1 MPSFRRVAI
10 ASNHNGLATFTEE
23 TMLPKIR
30 IMPNLSTVLVAG
42 LVLGVI
48 PWVISGYLFPRAGR
62 CTNVPKVTEV
72 SRAAVQPVGP
82 ARLVLPPGESVRRL
96 RPPCDERAVLT
107 SAPTEPLSAQQNIP
121 DFGPT
126 LIGPSQSDD
135 SGSTPTGSAPADLAM
150 PYPTATPERSPAPT
164 SIPMT
169 EPPVHQWDAVPSPVA
184 SENHGSVPVE
194 AASTTPAVQWR
205 TAPSVPER
213 MPAQAELLPPSSEA
227 EGMAAARRGAPAARS
242 EQLESIARQADA
254 NIRHGFELAGRGAYY
269 AARSEFIA
277 ALRLL
282 AQGLDTDRQTTIHGK
297 SLAAGLTAM
306 KEADDF
312 LPRGSMLEANL
323 DIPALVAS
331 HITPVLKNADSS
343 QITSLVALKS
353 YLTYAQQQFAIA
365 AGGEMSGSMALRG
378 MGKLHEELAKNQNS
392 DVPAAAPKAVAFY
405 QAALLV
411 APTNFMA
418 ANDLGVMLARAGN
431 LNDARMILEHGAATA
446 RESTILNNLALIY
459 QRLGR
464 TDLAAQT
471 RQQSLVAQQ
480 AEQSRRQA
488 GGVAASNASVQWIA
502 PDAFARTSPNLA
514 SPPAVANKATVPSQ
528 APRADY
534 QR

>member
-1 MPSFRRVAI
+1 
-10 ASNHNGLATFTEE
+10 
-23 TMLPKIR
+23 MLPKIR
-30 IMPNLSTVLVAG
+30 IMPNLSTLLVAG
-42 LVLGVI
+42 LVLGVL
-48 PWVISGYLFPRAGR
+48 PWVISGYLFPRVGR
-62 CTNVPKVTEV
+62 CTTAIKATDV
-72 SRAAVQPVGP
+72 SVATTQPAKP

-96 RPPCDERAVLT
+96 QPLCDQRVAVLT
-107 SAPTEPLSAQQNIP
+107 SACPSNPLFAEQDVP

-126 LIGPSQSDD
+126 LIGPTVSESLHRM
-135 SGSTPTGSAPADLAM
+135 PAGSAPADAVT
-150 PYPTATPERSPAPT
+150 PDPTTDTEGSSTPRSYPPT
-164 SIPMT
+164 ESAA
-169 EPPVHQWDAVPSPVA
+169 HQWDAVPSPAA

-194 AASTTPAVQWR
+194 AASTTPAVQSW

-213 MPAQAELLPPSSEA
+213 MPAHAELLTPSSET
-227 EGMAAARRGAPAARS
+227 ESTTAARRGAPAVRS

-331 HITPVLKNADSS
+331 HITPVLKKADNA
-343 QITSLVALKS
+343 QTTSLAALKS

-365 AGGEMSGSMALRG
+365 ADGEMSGSMALRG
-378 MGKLHEELAKNQNS
+378 LGRLHEELAKNQNS
-392 DVPAAAPKAVAFY
+392 DVQAAAPKAVALY

-431 LNDARMILEHGAATA
+431 LDDARMILEHGAATA
-446 RESTILNNLALIY
+446 RESTILNNLALVY

-464 TDLAAQT
+464 SDLATQT

-480 AEQSRRQA
+480 AEQARRQNS
-488 GGVAASNASVQWIA
+488 GVAASNASVQWIA

-514 SPPAVANKATVPSQ
+514 SPPAVANKPTTTSQ
-528 APRADY
+528 APRGDY

>member
-1 MPSFRRVAI
+1 
-10 ASNHNGLATFTEE
+10 
-23 TMLPKIR
+23 MLLKIR

-62 CTNVPKVTEV
+62 CTKVPKVTEV
-72 SRAAVQPVGP
+72 SRAAIQPAGP

-96 RPPCDERAVLT
+96 RPPSDERAVLT
-107 SAPTEPLSAQQNIP
+107 SAGPADPLPAQQNIP
-121 DFGPT
+121 EFGPT

-135 SGSTPTGSAPADLAM
+135 MPSTQTDSVRTDLAT
-150 PYPTATPERSPAPT
+150 PYSAVNPERSPV
-164 SIPMT
+164 PMLSPAA
-169 EPPVHQWDAVPSPVA
+169 ELPVHQWDAVPSPVA

-194 AASTTPAVQWR
+194 AASTTPAVQLR
-205 TAPSVPER
+205 TVPSVPDR
-213 MPAQAELLPPSSEA
+213 MPAQAELLPPSSET
-227 EGMAAARRGAPAARS
+227 EGMTAARRGAPAVRS

-297 SLAAGLTAM
+297 FLAAGLTAM
-306 KEADDF
+306 KEAEDF
-312 LPRGSMLEANL
+312 LPRGTMLEANL

-331 HITPVLKNADSS
+331 HITPALKNADNT
-343 QITSLVALKS
+343 QTTSLVALKS
-353 YLTYAQQQFAIA
+353 YLTYAQQQFATA
-365 AGGEMSGSMALRG
+365 ADGEMSGSTALRG
-378 MGKLHEELAKNQNS
+378 LGKLHEELAKKQNS

-431 LNDARMILEHGAATA
+431 LNDARTILEHGAATA
-446 RESTILNNLALIY
+446 QESTILNNLALVY
-459 QRLGR
+459 QRLGHN
-464 TDLAAQT
+464 DLAAQT
-471 RQQSLVAQQ
+471 RQHSLVAQQ
-480 AEQSRRQA
+480 AEQARRQN
-488 GGVAASNASVQWIA
+488 GGIAASNAPVQWIA

-514 SPPAVANKATVPSQ
+514 TPPAVANKPTATSQ
-528 APRADY
+528 APKGDF